1 MTTDKI
7 LEIARRYTVPEVRE
21 EQLFYM
27 DGSPSREFTS
37 MTYWKFCEEELIA
50 FAQSIL
56 EAERESSDAP
66 VAYLWKSHF
75 IDTGKPIKL
84 WLDEPT
90 WPMDVSSDVPIVP
103 VYTRPAPA
111 QNKLTDEEMN
121 DELVKA
127 NVYQAVTAFA
137 RAIER
142 RVNGEE

>member
-7 LEIARRYTVPEVRE
+7 LELARRHLKLTWVNDNP
-21 EQLFYM
+21 
-27 DGSPSREFTS
+27 
-37 MTYWKFCEEELIA
+37 EELIA
-50 FAQSIL
+50 FAHALL
-56 EAERESSDAP
+56 EADRESSDEP
-66 VAYLWKSHF
+66 VGYLWKSHF
-75 IDTGKPIKL
+75 IDTRKPIKL

-90 WPMDVSSDVPIVP
+90 WPMGVSSDVPIVP

-142 RVNGEE
+142 RINGEEE